1 MGSITTSWVNVQSSS
16 VEAAIGEIEP
26 LRSCRHGLRADAL
39 GRIGGRGLR
48 TLRNQARHQ
57 LPMVMGL
64 PASNQKNQHVT
75 DLLLW
80 PPADFVDK
88 LVVTISRWVRQRPP
102 LVVWRPSL
110 SLR

>member
-1 MGSITTSWVNVQSSS
+1 
-16 VEAAIGEIEP
+16 
-26 LRSCRHGLRADAL
+26 
-39 GRIGGRGLR
+39 
-48 TLRNQARHQ
+48 
-57 LPMVMGL
+57 MVMGL